1 MLRELF
7 VLHIFM
13 THRRSLL
20 AVSFSLLLAAC
31 GADTTGLSPELQN
44 QPHPSTSANAAVTVT
59 EYADLQCPACRAAH
73 TVIVQPLI
81 QNYGTRIRY
90 EFKHMPLSS
99 IHRFAV
105 EAAEAAECAGDQGK
119 FWEFVDHTF
128 ENQDQLSRE
137 ALKEWGEELVSD
149 TALFERCVDSHVKRD
164 AVIENYE
171 EGRGLGVT
179 GTPTFFV
186 NGERVESDLA
196 AISAA
201 IDAEIGEAG
210 QRL

>member
-1 MLRELF
+1 M
-7 VLHIFM
+7 M
-13 THRRSLL
+13 TRRTFL
-20 AVSFSLLLAAC
+20 ALACTLALAAC
-31 GADTTGLSPELQN
+31 GADTTGLSPDLSN

-73 TVIVQPLI
+73 TVIVKPLI
-81 QNYGTRIRY
+81 DKYGTQIRY

-105 EAAEAAECAGDQGK
+105 EAAEAAECAADQGK
-119 FWEFVDHTF
+119 FWEFVDIDF
-128 ENQDQLSRE
+128 ERQDMLSRA
-137 ALKEWGEELVSD
+137 ALKQWGAELELD
-149 TALFERCVDSHVKRD
+149 TALFDRCVDSHVKRD
-164 AVIENYE
+164 AVIASYE
-171 EGRGLGVT
+171 EGRELGVT

-186 NGERVESDLA
+186 NGERVESDLE

-201 IDAEIGEAG
+201 IDEAVGTAG